1 MVTLGDNIRKARKK
15 MGLTQEEVASVIGVT
30 SQAVSRW
37 ESGSGMPDISLLV
50 PLAQTLSVSI
60 DSLFG
65 YEQQE
70 RSETT
75 YIELS
80 REFEKIEERSDTP
93 IEAILTKLDVLEQ
106 KADLMPGNCIYAACY
121 VETVAA
127 LSRHL
132 YDKRAQKEWQAKRN
146 RAVRLG
152 TQVIRS
158 CQENEWVERTHYAL
172 AFVYMADK
180 DFESSREHIM
190 CLPSVDSNR
199 LRESIL
205 AQLTYAEK
213 GVDEMKDISEFNLQ
227 KFARAMNKEVL
238 YAAETLIW
246 NKRPEDALEIGSWG
260 IRLMH
265 TFEERED
272 LIPYCRGF
280 FRDIYKVLIVA
291 DLMKEDYYQAR
302 DHWKE
307 LQEGMNRHYDYY
319 QKVLGSDLLMT
330 KFTDRQLGRMRSYTK
345 EFIKDKQDDIL
356 NIIKEFLGQKVFDK
370 FTKSI

>member
-65 YEQQE
+65 YEQQD
-70 RSETT
+70 RSETS

-80 REFEKIEERSDTP
+80 REFENIEKNASAPLD
-93 IEAILTKLDVLEQ
+93 AILTKLDMLKE
-106 KADLMPGNCIYAACY
+106 KNDLMPGNSIYAACY
-121 VETVAA
+121 VEKAAA
-127 LSRHL
+127 LTRHL
-132 YDKRAQKEWQAKRN
+132 YDTRAQKEWPDKRN
-146 RAVRLG
+146 MAIRLG

-158 CQENEWVERTHYAL
+158 CQENEWVDRTHYAL

-180 DFESSREHIM
+180 DFESSREHVM
-190 CLPSVDSNR
+190 HLPSVDSNR

-213 GVDEMKDISEFNLQ
+213 GVDEMMNVTEFNLQ

-246 NKRPEDALEIGSWG
+246 NNRPDDALEIGSWG
-260 IRLMH
+260 IRLMR

-280 FRDIYKVLIVA
+280 FRDIYKVMIVA
-291 DLMKEDYYQAR
+291 DLKKEDYDQAR
-302 DHWKE
+302 THWDE
-307 LQEGMNRHYDYY
+307 LRSGMSRHYEYY
-319 QKVLGSDLLMT
+319 QKVLGNDQEMA
-330 KFTDRQLGRMRSYTK
+330 KFTDRQLDRMRAYTP
-345 EFIKDKQDDIL
+345 ELIKDKQNDIL
-356 NIIKEFLGQKVFDK
+356 NIIKKFLGTDIYDR
-370 FTKSI
+370 FTSVI

>member
-37 ESGSGMPDISLLV
+37 ESGSGMPDITLLV

-65 YEQQE
+65 YEQQD
-70 RSETT
+70 RNETT

-80 REFEKIEERSDTP
+80 REFEKIEEKAASHLD
-93 IEAILTKLDVLEQ
+93 AILTKLDMLEE
-106 KADLMPGNCIYAACY
+106 KVDLMPGDYICATCY
-121 VETVAA
+121 VEKVAD
-127 LSRHL
+127 LTRHL
-132 YDKRAQKEWQAKRN
+132 YEERAQKEWPSRRN

-152 TQVIRS
+152 TQVIRT
-158 CQENEWVERTHYAL
+158 CQETEWIERTHYAL

-213 GVDEMKDISEFNLQ
+213 GVDEMKNVTEFNLQ

-246 NKRPEDALEIGSWG
+246 NDRPEDALEIGSWG
-260 IRLMH
+260 IRLMQV
-265 TFEERED
+265 FEERED

-280 FRDIYKVLIVA
+280 FRDIYKVMIVA
-291 DLMKEDYYQAR
+291 DLKLEDYDKAR
-302 DHWKE
+302 DHWNE
-307 LQEGMNRHYDYY
+307 LKAGMNRHFDYY
-319 QKVLGSDLLMT
+319 QKVLASDREMT
-330 KFTDRQLGRMRSYTK
+330 RFTDRQIGRMRSYTK
-345 EFIKDKQDDIL
+345 ELIRDKQDEIPD
-356 NIIKEFLGQKVFDK
+356 IIKRFLGQDVFDK
-370 FTKSI
+370 FTSMI

>member
-80 REFEKIEERSDTP
+80 REFEKIEEDAATP
-93 IEAILTKLDVLEQ
+93 LEAIFTKLDMLEQ
-106 KADLMPGNCIYAACY
+106 NADLMPGNSIYATCY
-121 VETVAA
+121 VEKVAA
-127 LSRHL
+127 LTRHL
-132 YDKRAQKEWQAKRN
+132 YDERAQQEWPDKRN
-146 RAVRLG
+146 RAIRLG

-158 CQENEWVERTHYAL
+158 CQETEWVERTHYAL

-190 CLPSVDSNR
+190 RLPSVDSNR

-213 GVDEMKDISEFNLQ
+213 GVDEMKNITEFNLQ

-246 NKRPEDALEIGSWG
+246 NNRPEDALEIGSWG

-265 TFEERED
+265 TFEERDD

-280 FRDIYKVLIVA
+280 FRDIYKVMIVA
-291 DLMKEDYYQAR
+291 DLKKEDYDQAR
-302 DHWKE
+302 IHWNE
-307 LQEGMNRHYDYY
+307 LQAGMNRHYEYY
-319 QKVLGSDLLMT
+319 QKVLGSDQEMAM
-330 KFTDRQLGRMRSYTK
+330 FTDRQLGRMRSYTP
-345 EFIKDKQDDIL
+345 ELIRDKQDEIL
-356 NIIKEFLGQKVFDK
+356 NIIKKFLGQEVYDK
-370 FTKSI
+370 FTDMI